1 MMLTP
6 NHHQFNYTEMLYKI
20 NQKFFLLFSQTGV
33 GHPQVLEMKK
43 ERERE
48 EERKVERE
56 KGRKQ
61 PEITK
66 TTGSQSRYSIWM
78 HPHPTIHKFPSQKHL
93 SLKSG
98 LLSKV
103 IRHLRK

>member
-1 MMLTP
+1 M
-6 NHHQFNYTEMLYKI
+6 
-20 NQKFFLLFSQTGV
+20 

-56 KGRKQ
+56 KERKE
-61 PEITK
+61 PEITE
-66 TTGSQSRYSIWM
+66 TIGSQSRYSIWM
-78 HPHPTIHKFPSQKHL
+78 HPHPTMHKFPSQKHL